1 MKKIDNKEYYNI
13 SEIYEMLHKELSK
26 EKILKHFENGKLNGL
41 KENGDWLASEE
52 AIENLENKL
61 MENKI
66 HFVGEESI
74 DLSDLRNKKLLKG
87 RILDI
92 GGGGEG
98 IIGQMFEDKVIAID
112 PSKRELEEVKNGD
125 FIKLVM
131 DAKDLKFIDNT
142 FETVTDFFT
151 FMYIP
156 TQDHEIVFKEV
167 YRVLKK
173 EGVFFMWDLNIPKKP
188 EGSKDIFAIRLKI
201 NIGANEIETEYGTK
215 WNKAQNLN
223 YFIELGKKIGFTVV
237 EKKQYETF
245 LFLLLQK

>member
-1 MKKIDNKEYYNI
+1 MKKIDDKEYYNI
-13 SEIYEMLHKELSK
+13 SEIHELLHKELSK
-26 EKILKHFENGKLNGL
+26 HKILEFFENGKLNGL
-41 KENGDWLASEE
+41 KENGEWLASEE

-61 MENKI
+61 MEDKI
-66 HFVGEESI
+66 HFVGEENI
-74 DLSDLRNKKLLKG
+74 DLSDLRNEKLLKG

-112 PSKRELEEVKNGD
+112 PSRRELEEVKNGD

-131 DAKDLKFIDNT
+131 DAKDIKFLNNT

-156 TQDHEIVFKEV
+156 SQDHEIVFKEV

-173 EGVFFMWDLNIPKKP
+173 GGAFFIWDLNIPKKP
-188 EGSKDIFAIRLKI
+188 KESKDIFAIRLKI
-201 NIGANEIETEYGTK
+201 NIGVNEIETGYGTK
-215 WNKAQNLN
+215 WNKEQNL
-223 YFIELGKKIGFTVV
+223 F
-237 EKKQYETF
+237 
-245 LFLLLQK
+245 